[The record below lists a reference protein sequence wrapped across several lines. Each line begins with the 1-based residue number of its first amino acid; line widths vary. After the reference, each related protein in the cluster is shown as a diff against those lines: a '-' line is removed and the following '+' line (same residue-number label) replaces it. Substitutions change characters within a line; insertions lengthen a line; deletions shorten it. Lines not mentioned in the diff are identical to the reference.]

1 MDAAGEAASDL
12 SLDLTPADQAMLA
25 YARKLTL
32 TPRAVTAA
40 DVEALRAAGFDDAAI
55 LTIAQ
60 VVGFFNYYNRLS
72 DGLGIDPEPEW
83 VNGGGA

>member
-1 MDAAGEAASDL
+1 VDEI
-12 SLDLTPADQAMLA
+12 DLTPADRAMLT

-32 TPRAVTAA
+32 MPREVAEA

-83 VNGGGA
+83 DPDK

>member
-1 MDAAGEAASDL
+1 LVDEI
-12 SLDLTPADQAMLA
+12 DLTPADRAMLT

-32 TPRAVTAA
+32 MPREVAEA

-83 VNGGGA
+83 DPDK